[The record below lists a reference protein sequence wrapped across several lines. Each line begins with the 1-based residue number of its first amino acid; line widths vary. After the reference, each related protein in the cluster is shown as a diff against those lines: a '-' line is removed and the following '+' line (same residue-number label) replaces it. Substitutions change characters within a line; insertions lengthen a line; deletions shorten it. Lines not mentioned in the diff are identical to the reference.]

1 MSGILQYKVPSLVQ
15 SSLQNAP
22 FRSKPEK
29 DISEYTSKQS
39 RLTSH
44 MNFCVQI
51 DNHFIVFP
59 WTIVW
64 LFIIFYDLRTYFSS
78 FVQLKNDYYM
88 RKIISNDILQFKEE
102 LCHYSILSYPFFV
115 FLNIIYLLFL
125 ILFAI
130 GLYCWAQTFSSS
142 GAQAFH
148 CCGSACHGAQVL
160 GADSSVEQLHAW
172 VQLFLGMWN
181 LPRPGIEL
189 LSPSLVGRVLTTGT
203 LGHFFHFLFKYRIL

>member
-102 LCHYSILSYPFFV
+102 LCHYSILSYPFFCI
-115 FLNIIYLLFL
+115 FKHYLLIIFNFVCNWSLLLGTDFL
-125 ILFAI
+125 QFGCTGLSLLWLRLSWSI
-130 GLYCWAQTFSSS
+130 GSRSRLQCGTTTCVGLVVPRHVESSQT
-142 GAQAFH
+142 
-148 CCGSACHGAQVL
+148 
-160 GADSSVEQLHAW
+160 
-172 VQLFLGMWN
+172 WN
-181 LPRPGIEL
+181 RTLVPFIGWQSLNHWNTRTL
-189 LSPSLVGRVLTTGT
+189 LSFPL
-203 LGHFFHFLFKYRIL
+203 